1 MPPLVSI
8 CIPAYNQPDKLIYLL
23 DSIRC
28 QTYINYEVIVS
39 DDSHDESVKK
49 VCEQY
54 SDLKIR
60 YIRNIPAKGTP
71 QNWTHSISMASGAW
85 IKIMHH
91 DDYFAENQSLEK
103 FVNFS
108 ALHPELDF
116 IYSKTSIVYHPSKK
130 RGEYKVDFSVL
141 NAISDQSAYL
151 FHKNLIG
158 SPSVTFFRK
167 SDFIDFDSDLKWLV
181 DIEWYHRV
189 IAKKTIGRINEPLIE
204 TIASEAQLS
213 EFMRGNP
220 QYEITEFLYC
230 FRKHFES
237 MNALSRSIMNA
248 RLIELLHSYSINN
261 KESLLKYSETLPKI
275 AIGYF
280 LVCRLNRRLSYSL
293 FYRATKFK
301 LNRLANQSSV
311 PLNQQF

>member
-23 DSIRC
+23 DSIRS
-28 QTYINYEVIVS
+28 QTYTNYEVIVS
-39 DDSHDESVKK
+39 DDSPDDSVMK
-49 VCEQY
+49 VCDQY

-60 YIRNIPAKGTP
+60 YIRNYPAKGTP
-71 QNWTHSISMASGAW
+71 QNWTHSISKACGDW

-91 DDYFAENQSLEK
+91 DDYFADNRALEK
-103 FVNFS
+103 FVDF
-108 ALHPELDF
+108 AGAHPELEF
-116 IYSKTSIVYHPSKK
+116 IYSKTSIIYHPSNK
-130 RGEYKVDFSVL
+130 REEYKVDLSLL
-141 NAISDQSAYL
+141 NAIPEQLAYL

-167 SDFIDFDSDLKWLV
+167 SDFIDFDSHLKWLV
-181 DIEWYHRV
+181 DIEWYQRV
-189 IAKKTIGRINEPLIE
+189 IAEKRIGRIDEPLIE

-237 MNALSRSIMNA
+237 MNTLSRSIMNA

-261 KESLLKYSETLPKI
+261 KESLLKYSETLPKV

-280 LVCRLNRRLSYSL
+280 QVCRLSRRLAYSL
-293 FYRATKFK
+293 FYRTTKFK
-301 LNRLANQSSV
+301 LIRLANQSSV
-311 PLNQQF
+311 PLNQ